1 MSDGRAAEDPL
12 LRPVA
17 SPPPAPP
24 DPALAPALERLLLA
38 NQIRELADMRLPVTT
53 AELPRLDGLI
63 ARVVRRVYGGG
74 QAMARYV
81 PDARDVLRRVALD
94 LGLLVWLRACLAK
107 GRIWR
112 MARTTAGAMLRA
124 IVWHRARYHALPS
137 FAVTGYAAEDRET
150 GVIRVSLLL
159 RTMKRYGACIELLLR
174 RWRSGLPLVEQTRQW
189 LAFFLREAG
198 EAEAAQ
204 ALEPPGAADRAPRL
218 GATVRHS
225 VPARSRL
232 RYGMV
237 VPVMDDSAVFRS
249 SLLSLVESD
258 FDGAVVVVEEGYRTE
273 RVCEAFCRQLPVTYI
288 KNPSWTGPSGVLN
301 LALTHLAPQTEIACF
316 AHSDVLWPPRW
327 FEQLDRAWGCV
338 YDLRKVGLINLGY
351 LQFHATTE
359 AALTELFQRSR
370 YHDLLWLLRMRRD
383 IEPALEHV
391 QDLQSTS
398 PGRLFGIGWDNQTH
412 RPAQLRLMTGR
423 FSVAS
428 FFPVS
433 LWQAIGG
440 FNTAMPFGADPQLL
454 YHACLN
460 RMWDLWIDN
469 APLIHLVSGDS
480 SRLAGESKRIWSG
493 MYRRTFEEFARIYGM
508 PLDHFFWT
516 CFAELGLLYHDE
528 IVEAANELRFDKIEF
543 FFNELFARLT
553 RKTLASCELMS
564 CPSRAACP
572 YT

>member
-1 MSDGRAAEDPL
+1 MSVPDLIVAEPDASPG
-12 LRPVA
+12 PQSVA
-17 SPPPAPP
+17 SPR
-24 DPALAPALERLLLA
+24 PALAPALERLLLA
-38 NQIRELADMRLPVTT
+38 NQIRELADMRSPVTT

-63 ARVVRRVYGGG
+63 ARAVRRVYGGG
-74 QAMARYV
+74 RVVARYV
-81 PDARDVLRRVALD
+81 PDAWDVLRRVALD
-94 LGLLVWLRACLAK
+94 LGLLLWLRVWLAK

-112 MARTTAGAMLRA
+112 MARTTVGAMLRA
-124 IVWHRARYHALPS
+124 MVWYRARYHALPS
-137 FAVTGYAAEDRET
+137 FAVTGYAADGRET

-174 RWRSGLPLVEQTRQW
+174 RWRSGLLVEQTRQW
-189 LAFFLREAG
+189 LAFFLREVG

-204 ALEPPGAADRAPRL
+204 ALEPAGAADRAPRL
-218 GATVRHS
+218 DAAARHP

-232 RYGMV
+232 RYGIV

-288 KNPSWTGPSGVLN
+288 KNPDWTGPSGVLN
-301 LALTHLAPQTEIACF
+301 LALQHLAPQTEIACF

-327 FEQLDRAWGCV
+327 FEQLDRAWDRV

-351 LQFHATTE
+351 LQLHATTE
-359 AALTELFQRSR
+359 AALTELFQRGR
-370 YHDLLWLLRMRRD
+370 YDDLLWLLRMRRD

-391 QDLQSTS
+391 QDLQTISQ
-398 PGRLFGIGWDNQTH
+398 GRLFGIGWDNQVH

-423 FSVAS
+423 FSVAC

-440 FNTAMPFGADPQLL
+440 FNPAMPFGIDPQLL

-460 RMWDLWIDN
+460 RMWSLWIDN

-480 SRLAGESKRIWSG
+480 SRLAGESKRIWIG
-493 MYRRTFEEFARIYGM
+493 MYQRTFEEFARIYGM

-516 CFAELGLLYHDE
+516 CFGELGLLYHDE
-528 IVEAANELRFDKIEF
+528 IVEAANDLRFDKIEF
-543 FFNELFARLT
+543 FFNELFARLK
-553 RKTLASCELMS
+553 RKTLASCELLS
-564 CPSRAACP
+564 CPSRPACP